1 MATLTYN
8 PTDPTQPEFS
18 EDELDSLAVGERMQQ
33 EQDALLAGKYQ
44 DAQELEK
51 AYLELQQKF
60 GERNGSEEESPTEDL
75 QDQDEGQEETEVEE
89 GEEEEFERYELTD
102 GDIEAIHEMAGG
114 EQEYN
119 NMIGWAGENLSEQE
133 IGMFDYVMDLG
144 DPYAIFFAVRSLLNS
159 YQNAT
164 GVEGELLT
172 GKSAYTPQDTFRSQA
187 EVVAAMEDPR
197 YDRDPAYRQDVFNKL
212 DRSNIQ
218 F

>member
-1 MATLTYN
+1 MATLTYD

-51 AYLELQQKF
+51 AYLELQQKL
-60 GERNGSEEESPTEDL
+60 GERNEPQETEGLRDEEEAA
-75 QDQDEGQEETEVEE
+75 EEEVEE

-119 NMIGWAGENLSEQE
+119 NMINWAGENLSEQE
-133 IGMFDYVMDLG
+133 INMFDYVMDLG

-159 YQNAT
+159 YQNST

-172 GKSAYTPQDTFRSQA
+172 GKAAYTPQDVFRSQA

-212 DRSNIQ
+212 DRSNLQ